1 MASARLIQSL
11 NLLLCTLL
19 LLKTEG
25 FNVGITYVQ
34 NAVAKGAGEKL
45 LPGKENIKIEPFIS
59 SFQISVLPI
68 NNKLLQIFVSLCS
81 EI

>member
-1 MASARLIQSL
+1 
-11 NLLLCTLL
+11 

-45 LPGKENIKIEPFIS
+45 LPGKRKY
-59 SFQISVLPI
+59 
-68 NNKLLQIFVSLCS
+68 
-81 EI
+81 

>member
-1 MASARLIQSL
+1 MATARLIQSL

-45 LPGKENIKIEPFIS
+45 LPGKRKY
-59 SFQISVLPI
+59 
-68 NNKLLQIFVSLCS
+68 
-81 EI
+81 